1 MDTLDPLK
9 IIDQPQIHQVLFY
22 PLRLPGDGKQD
33 PHNLFFEV
41 EPGVRIGCRF
51 YPAEK
56 SLPSIIF
63 FHGNGEIAPD
73 YDQIAPLFNDRKLN
87 LLVTD
92 YRGYGYSDGTPTIA
106 DLLKDSKTLFIKAQQ
121 WFRGNGYMG
130 PLFVMGR
137 SLGSLCAIEI
147 ALHYQDELP
156 GLIVES
162 GSATNFRNYLS
173 MHGLVPFD
181 HPVWNE
187 GRNFFNK
194 EKIRLIKIPTLIIHA
209 EQDSLIPLAEAETLF
224 ENSGAQNKKLVIIPR
239 ADHNDLMFVGLEL
252 YFKSLIEFIGA

>member
-1 MDTLDPLK
+1 MNALDPIKVL
-9 IIDQPQIHQVLFY
+9 DQPQIHQVLFY
-22 PLRLPGDGKQD
+22 PVKLRGNGKQD
-33 PHNLFFEV
+33 PKNLFFEV
-41 EPGVRIGCRF
+41 ESGVRIVCRF
-51 YPAEK
+51 YQAGQQFPTI
-56 SLPSIIF
+56 LF
-63 FHGNGEIAPD
+63 FHGNGEIAAD
-73 YDQIAPLFNDRKLN
+73 YDEIAPLFNEKKLN

-106 DLLKDSKTLFIKAQQ
+106 SLLKDAQILFTKTRKWLQENTYAE
-121 WFRGNGYMG
+121 

-147 ALHYQDELP
+147 AKDYQDDLP

-162 GSATNFRNYLS
+162 GSATNFRNYLA
-173 MHGLVPFD
+173 MHGLVPLD

-209 EQDSLIPLAEAETLF
+209 EQDSLIPLAEAKTLF
-224 ENSGAQNKKLVIIPR
+224 ENSGAKDKKLVIIPG
-239 ADHNDLMFVGLEL
+239 ADHNDLMFRGLEL
-252 YFKSLIEFIGA
+252 YFKSLTEFTHA

>member
-1 MDTLDPLK
+1 MNTLDPLK
-9 IIDQPQIHQVLFY
+9 ILDQPQIHQILFY
-22 PLRLPGDGKQD
+22 PLRLPGDGKKD
-33 PHNLFFEV
+33 PRNLFFEV
-41 EPGVRIGCRF
+41 ESGVCIVCRF
-51 YPAEK
+51 YGIAK
-56 SLPSIIF
+56 DLPTILF

-73 YDQIAPLFNDRKLN
+73 YDEIAPLFNNHKLN

-106 DLLKDSKTLFIKAQQ
+106 ALLKDARTLFISSKQ
-121 WFRGNGYMG
+121 WLRENGYLG
-130 PLFVMGR
+130 PLFIMGR
-137 SLGSLCAIEI
+137 SLGSLCVTEI

-173 MHGLVPFD
+173 LHGLVPFD
-181 HPVWNE
+181 HPVWTE

-209 EQDSLIPLAEAETLF
+209 EQDSLIPLAEARTLF
-224 ENSGAQNKKLVIIPR
+224 ENSGAQNKKLVIIPG

-252 YFKSLIEFIGA
+252 YFKSLVEFIGA